1 MLSFKK
7 YLQYKTWEMVFLFQ
21 WSLLSSYF
29 GSCKVITDSSMKD
42 SSLMSRMSLAALKL
56 WSSE

>member
-56 WSSE
+56 